1 MGRLTGIS
9 SPAVL
14 RLLGRGLLGTGLL
27 GAGLLSSPGFAQAT
41 TAATNADED
50 AIIVTARRR
59 EESIQTVPISITS
72 LSEKDL
78 RDNNSFGMEDIA
90 QSTPGLTFQEAAGV
104 GSPVIRGLSQTDLA
118 AFVNNVGVFVDGV
131 FLNSRS
137 SLEFANLDL
146 QRVEVMKGPQSALYG
161 RDTFAGA
168 INYVTRG
175 ADLGD
180 FNGYV
185 QGTVGSNERYA
196 IRGSLNL
203 PIGDFMAVRLFGG
216 HTEFDGTIK
225 SLLGGENLGGF
236 DKRQTL
242 GASVLIQP
250 ADGLRLKLFFARNE
264 VREDQPPL
272 RIIPFTANTA
282 GSQYQQ
288 VVGGVTVNRFSLF
301 EGKVPTYDS
310 VNIDPRGFGNDG
322 YMNIGYA
329 DLEWDTSFATLNLNY
344 AYSKSQ
350 YRTQFANSDD
360 DGAKTR
366 PIIPGSIYSAF
377 FFTNLSGDA
386 ARQDSAEIKLT
397 SRPGSKVFWMLGA
410 SYFNTDTGTVTS
422 SIASLIARPEQ
433 LDIITNV
440 RRSLRQE
447 AWAGYGA
454 LTIPIGD
461 KLSIGGELRY
471 TDEEQNLKGRNDIF
485 FIPGFQP
492 TITDLDS
499 SLNYWT
505 GRATIDYK
513 LNADTMFYAYAARG
527 LKTGGINNVAP
538 TSPFIRFRPETNW
551 TYELGVKSSLFDGQL
566 TFNAA
571 IYYIDWQNVQV
582 RAPASITTTDVV
594 LNGSGASSKGVEVD
608 TNWQVTPNF
617 NLRVGASFNDP
628 KFADGFQDGSLNQAC
643 AQPRPAA
650 PTLTVSACSI
660 NVGGNQLP
668 RTSRFQAFGSATYEM
683 PELVGDFTGFIRA
696 DLSHRDS
703 QFSTSL
709 NLEDNGAITLT
720 NLRFGI
726 RNKMF
731 EVSYWIDN
739 LFDVEYNAR
748 VLSLTGTGTPVAG
761 MRIMHVYPGNG
772 RTYGLTAVARF

>member
-1 MGRLTGIS
+1 MGRILNTTTCALAYVLTS
-9 SPAVL
+9 
-14 RLLGRGLLGTGLL
+14 
-27 GAGLLSSPGFAQAT
+27 GFALGMPLAQAQAQ
-41 TAATNADED
+41 TAASAASGDDD

-78 RDNNSFGMEDIA
+78 RDNNSFGLEDIA

-180 FNGYV
+180 FNGTV
-185 QGTVGSNERYA
+185 TGTVGSHGRYA
-196 IRGSLNL
+196 LRGSVNL
-203 PIGDFMAVRLFGG
+203 PLGEYVAVRVFAG

-225 SLLGGENLGGF
+225 SLQGGDNLGGF
-236 DKRQTL
+236 DKRFTV
-242 GASVLIQP
+242 GAAALIQP
-250 ADGLRLKLFFARNE
+250 SDNVRLKLFFARNE
-264 VREDQPPL
+264 VKEDQPPL

-282 GSQYQQ
+282 GSEYRRD
-288 VVGGVTVNRFSLF
+288 VNGVPTTLFSLYK
-301 EGKVPTYDS
+301 GRVPTFDS

-322 YMNIGYA
+322 YMNLGYA
-329 DLEWDTSFATLNLNY
+329 DLEFDASFGTINLNY
-344 AYSKSQ
+344 AFSKSQ
-350 YRTQFANSDD
+350 YKTQFANSDD
-360 DGAKTR
+360 EGAKSR

-386 ARQDSAEIKLT
+386 ARQDSAEIKIT
-397 SRPGSKVFWMLGA
+397 SRPDSKIFWMVGA

-422 SIASLIARPEQ
+422 SIAGLLANPEQ
-433 LDIITNV
+433 LDVITNV

-447 AWAGYGA
+447 AWAAYGA
-454 LTIPIGD
+454 LTIPLTD

-471 TDEEQNLKGRNDIF
+471 TDEDQNLKGRNDIF
-485 FIPGFQP
+485 FIPGFVP

-499 SLNYWT
+499 NLKYWT

-513 LNADTMFYAYAARG
+513 INDDTMLYAYAARG

-538 TSPFIRFRPETNW
+538 TSPFIRFLPETNW
-551 TYELGVKSSLFDGQL
+551 TYELGIKSSLFDNKL
-566 TFNAA
+566 ILNAA
-571 IYYIDWQNVQV
+571 VYYIDWQNVQV

-594 LNGSGASSKGVEVD
+594 LNGSGASSKGIEID
-608 TNWQVTPNF
+608 ANWQVTSNF
-617 NLRVGASFNDP
+617 NLRAGGSFNDP
-628 KFADGFQDGSLNQAC
+628 KFNQGFQDGSLNQAC
-643 AQPRPAA
+643 AQPLPAA
-650 PTLTVSACSI
+650 PTVTVSRCSI
-660 NVGGNQLP
+660 DVGGNQLP
-668 RTSRFQAFGSATYEM
+668 RTSKFQFFGSATYEV
-683 PELVGDFTGFIRA
+683 PGLIGGLDGFFRA

-703 QFSTSL
+703 QHATSL

-720 NLRFGI
+720 NLRLGV
-726 RNKMF
+726 RNKRF
-731 EVSYWIDN
+731 EIAGWVDN
-739 LFDVEYNAR
+739 LFDTQYNAR
-748 VLSLTGTGTPVAG
+748 VLSLTATGTPVAG
-761 MRIMHVYPGNG
+761 MRILHVYPGNG
-772 RTYGLTAVARF
+772 RTFGVTGVARF